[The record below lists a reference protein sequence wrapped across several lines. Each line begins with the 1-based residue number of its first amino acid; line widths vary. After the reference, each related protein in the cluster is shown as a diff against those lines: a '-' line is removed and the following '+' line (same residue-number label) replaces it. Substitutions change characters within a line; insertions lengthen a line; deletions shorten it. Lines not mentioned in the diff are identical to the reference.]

1 MRIVLFFSTKWPF
14 IKLHYFKDF
23 KPSGGKMKKSRYTEG
38 KVTLREHL
46 DTIDQNG
53 TVSEH
58 AKRSL
63 VRRLKQ
69 KFKDMGYTRLAK
81 NQFLIEDYIDMI
93 FETQDYRCTHWLQT
107 GEGELNGVWN
117 RPGSGYSLWKRQ
129 DVVYELDHVF
139 PVNAGGVDGFENFQF
154 LSANANAFVKCSLT
168 YDDLLKRVDL
178 SDKLKDRIKDVL
190 RRREELFKSDRWT
203 SWIQKVEAMEAK
215 LKKNE
220 KIEENA

>member
-1 MRIVLFFSTKWPF
+1 MG
-14 IKLHYFKDF
+14 KD
-23 KPSGGKMKKSRYTEG
+23 RYTKD

-46 DTIDQNG
+46 DKIDQNG
-53 TVSEH
+53 TVSAH

-69 KFKDMGYTRLAK
+69 KFKDMGYTRLSK

-93 FETQDYRCTHWLQT
+93 FETQDHRCTHWIET
-107 GEGELNGVWN
+107 KEGQLNGVWN
-117 RPGSGYSLWKRQ
+117 RPGSGYSLWKRE

-139 PVNAGGVDGFENFQF
+139 PVNAGGTDGFENFQF

-178 SDKLKDRIKDVL
+178 SLKLKNRIKRVL
-190 RRREELFKSDRWT
+190 RRRKKLFKSKRWT
-203 SWIQKVEAMEAK
+203 DWIQKVEAMEAQI
-215 LKKNE
+215 KKVE
-220 KIEENA
+220 KVEETA

>member
-1 MRIVLFFSTKWPF
+1 M
-14 IKLHYFKDF
+14 
-23 KPSGGKMKKSRYTEG
+23 GKNRYTEG

-53 TVSEH
+53 TVSKH

-63 VRRLKQ
+63 VKRLKQ
-69 KFKDMGYTRLAK
+69 KFKDMGYTRLSK

-93 FETQDYRCTHWLQT
+93 FETQDYRCTHWIET
-107 GEGELNGVWN
+107 KEGQLNGVWN
-117 RPGSGYSLWKRQ
+117 RPGSGYSLWKRE

-139 PVNAGGVDGFENFQF
+139 PVNAGGTDGFENFQF

-178 SDKLKDRIKDVL
+178 SLKLKNRIKRVL
-190 RRREELFKSDRWT
+190 RRRKKLFKSERWT
-203 SWIQKVEAMEAK
+203 NWIQKVEAMEAQV
-215 LKKNE
+215 KKVE
-220 KIEENA
+220 KIEETA

>member
-1 MRIVLFFSTKWPF
+1 MAKE
-14 IKLHYFKDF
+14 
-23 KPSGGKMKKSRYTEG
+23 RYTEG

-53 TVSEH
+53 TVSVH

-63 VRRLKQ
+63 VKRLKQ

-93 FETQDYRCTHWLQT
+93 FETQDYRCTHWIETKEDQ
-107 GEGELNGVWN
+107 LNGVWN
-117 RPGSGYSLWKRQ
+117 RPGSGYSLWKRA

-139 PVNAGGVDGFENFQF
+139 PINAGGADGFENFQF

-178 SDKLKDRIKDVL
+178 SRKLKTRIRSVL
-190 RRREELFKSDRWT
+190 RRRKKLFKSDKWND
-203 SWIQKVEAMEAK
+203 WIQKVEAMEARV
-215 LKKNE
+215 KKNKE
-220 KIEENA
+220 ST

>member
-1 MRIVLFFSTKWPF
+1 MA
-14 IKLHYFKDF
+14 KD
-23 KPSGGKMKKSRYTEG
+23 RYTKD

-46 DTIDQNG
+46 DKIDQNG

-69 KFKDMGYTRLAK
+69 KFKDMGYTRLSK

-93 FETQDYRCTHWLQT
+93 FETQDRRCTHWIET
-107 GEGELNGVWN
+107 KEGQLNGVWN
-117 RPGSGYSLWKRQ
+117 RPGSGYSLWKRE

-139 PVNAGGVDGFENFQF
+139 PVNAGGTDGFENFQF

-178 SDKLKDRIKDVL
+178 SLKLKNRIKKVL
-190 RRREELFKSDRWT
+190 RRRKKLFKSKRWT
-203 SWIQKVEAMEAK
+203 DWIQKVEAMEARV
-215 LKKNE
+215 KKVE
-220 KIEENA
+220 KIKETT